1 VVILAT
7 RYDWE
12 TARTFEWA
20 KELQGELFNY
30 TDNCFLADV
39 TGLCRGGTSLDDLI
53 NNSTH
58 VIFYGHGEAHCW
70 TALPGSPC
78 TELLGI
84 STVGILDYK
93 DVYAVCCSSLA
104 GFGAAFSS
112 SCHGTFVGYSDSF
125 GFHRKNEF
133 EFKQTVHNSA
143 VNFVVNGN
151 GSQVVNKLRS
161 EWSRLAQEFAS
172 GTLKNRSDAIAAG
185 YVASLNAARIGFR
198 T

>member
-1 VVILAT
+1 
-7 RYDWE
+7 
-12 TARTFEWA
+12 
-20 KELQGELFNY
+20 
-30 TDNCFLADV
+30 
-39 TGLCRGGTSLDDLI
+39 
-53 NNSTH
+53 
-58 VIFYGHGEAHCW
+58 
-70 TALPGSPC
+70 
-78 TELLGI
+78 
-84 STVGILDYK
+84 
-93 DVYAVCCSSLA
+93 
-104 GFGAAFSS
+104 
-112 SCHGTFVGYSDSF
+112 VGYSDSF